1 MLAVDTQ
8 SLFSAPQET
17 ASIGNKAAGNSQV
30 LLTSDKAV
38 VTFIGVRW
46 DGDKVRGIRMELS
59 DGSFKQAGGYD
70 DGKYTL
76 TQYRFAAGE
85 TLVSARLRDS
95 GYGYGSLRQVEF
107 ETSLKNTF
115 NAGAG
120 GFDHEASLAVEG
132 AELVGFHAWVNSDN
146 FINAL
151 AIHRPPPPPKPI
163 VQRPWFATR
172 SVGNI
177 AAARSQVDLTS
188 EYVRVARV
196 ISVRWDGDKV
206 RGIRMELRDGTIQSA
221 GGIDD
226 VNYTLT
232 SYTFVE
238 GETLKSLSFSSS
250 GYGYGSLRRMEFT
263 TSTGATF
270 AAGPTGIDDLV
281 TAPVMGAQFVGFHAW
296 VNPDNFI
303 NAIAFHATDDAPL
316 TVSCSQLFAM
326 GVRIRKRRCHDR
338 RQGRDPGH
346 RRRAATSTG

>member
-8 SLFSAPQET
+8 TLFSAPQET
-17 ASIGNKAAGNSQV
+17 ASIGNKAAGKSEV

-38 VTFIGVRW
+38 ATFIGIRW

-107 ETSLKNTF
+107 ETSLKKTF
-115 NAGAG
+115 NAGAD

-151 AIHRPPPPPKPI
+151 AFIVRPPPPKP
-163 VQRPWFATR
+163 VVHRPWFATR
-172 SVGNI
+172 SVGNQ
-177 AAARSQVDLTS
+177 AAAASEVDLTS
-188 EYVRVARV
+188 DTSVVRV

-206 RGIRMELRDGTIQSA
+206 RGIRMELRDGTIKSA

-226 VNYTLT
+226 VKYTLT
-232 SYTFVE
+232 LLHVRGRRNAEVVVVLEQRIRLRKPAAHGIHDQHGGHFHRWTDRHRRPRHAPHIRRRVRRFPRL
-238 GETLKSLSFSSS
+238 GESRQFHQRDRVPRHERCAV
-250 GYGYGSLRRMEFT
+250 YGQS
-263 TSTGATF
+263 
-270 AAGPTGIDDLV
+270 
-281 TAPVMGAQFVGFHAW
+281 
-296 VNPDNFI
+296 
-303 NAIAFHATDDAPL
+303 
-316 TVSCSQLFAM
+316 SQLFAM
-326 GVRIRKRRCHDR
+326 GVRKRE
-338 RQGRDPGH
+338 
-346 RRRAATSTG
+346 RRRLLSMGRTRSRSSTPAATSME

>member
-8 SLFSAPQET
+8 SLFSAAQET
-17 ASIGNKAAGNSQV
+17 ASIGNKAAASSQV
-30 LLTSDKAV
+30 LLTSDKAI
-38 VTFIGVRW
+38 VTLIGVRW

-76 TQYRFAAGE
+76 TPYRFTAGE
-85 TLVSARLRDS
+85 TLISAELRDS
-95 GYGYGSLRQVEF
+95 GYGHGSLRQVQF
-107 ETSLKNTF
+107 QTSLKNTF

-151 AIHRPPPPPKPI
+151 AFIVRPPPPKP
-163 VQRPWFATR
+163 VVHRPWFTTR
-172 SVGNI
+172 SVGN
-177 AAARSQVDLTS
+177 AGAARSEVDLTS
-188 EYVRVARV
+188 DTSDVRV

-206 RGIRMELRDGTIQSA
+206 RGIRMELSDGTIKSA

-226 VNYTLT
+226 VNYTLS
-232 SYTFVE
+232 SYTFAE

-250 GYGYGSLRRMEFT
+250 GYGYRSLRRIEFT
-263 TSTGATF
+263 TSTGGTF
-270 AAGPTGIDDLV
+270 KAGPTGIDDIV
-281 TAPVMGAQFVGFHAW
+281 TPPVVDAQLVGFHAW

-303 NAIAFHATDDAPL
+303 NGL
-316 TVSCSQLFAM
+316 T
-326 GVRIRKRRCHDR
+326 
-338 RQGRDPGH
+338 
-346 RRRAATSTG
+346 